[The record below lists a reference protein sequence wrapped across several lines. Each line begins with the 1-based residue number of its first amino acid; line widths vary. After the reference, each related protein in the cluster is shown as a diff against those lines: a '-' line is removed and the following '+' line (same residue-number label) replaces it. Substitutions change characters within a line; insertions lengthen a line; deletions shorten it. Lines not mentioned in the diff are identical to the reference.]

1 MQNVEIFNVLDI
13 TEVKGTFRVQFQL
26 ELTWFDSRVEF
37 YNLKDT
43 GINTLSR
50 AEQLDIWVTIFLTM
64 PF

>member
-26 ELTWFDSRVEF
+26 ELTWYDSRAEF
-37 YNLKDT
+37 YNLKNT

-50 AEQLDIWVTIFLTM
+50 AEQLDIWVTN
-64 PF
+64 